1 MARSMMAVVSLPAKT
16 FDVAQAVKNHSGI
29 EGSLALASM
38 NRDMK
43 SLEFCKVADFSS
55 PGYPVFSVRS
65 LALAM
70 AKATTGDVFAGS
82 ILLTKGFLVHT
93 LSSQDIWPT

>member
-1 MARSMMAVVSLPAKT
+1 MARSMIAVVSLPANT
-16 FDVAQAVKNHSGI
+16 FDVAQAVKNHSEI

-55 PGYPVFSVRS
+55 SPVFSVRS
-65 LALAM
+65 LALAT
-70 AKATTGDVFAGS
+70 AKATTGEVFAGS
-82 ILLTKGFLVHT
+82 ILLRNVFLVHT